1 MLSREEQV
9 PDRLLLVVR
18 DRREVARL
26 IARVRTL
33 RERVRRPMLQVDKEV
48 PLASRVAAASTPG

>member
-1 MLSREEQV
+1 VLPREEQV

-26 IARVRTL
+26 IASVCAL
-33 RERVRRPMLQVDKEV
+33 GERVRRPALQVGKEV
-48 PLASRVAAASTPG
+48 PPRVVRRADG